1 MCDLDIKAGGQT
13 GGDRIEDVKIF
24 TGQNEYITGTA
35 QAECFGDKV
44 REERLR
50 WLGHVQRRGCGYTR
64 ERVLK
69 MELPGSP
76 HRGLMDVC

>member
-35 QAECFGDKV
+35 QAECIGDKV

-50 WLGHVQRRGCGYTR
+50 WLGMCRGG
-64 ERVLK
+64 VVDI
-69 MELPGSP
+69 PGK
-76 HRGLMDVC
+76 GC